1 MCVAQLIEQ
10 MEIDISQVG
19 GEVSST
25 VESHNPSPGT
35 HALVR
40 SQVRG
45 QLPREAFSLSK
56 DSRAYLELPWEQVPK
71 SSSKGPVGTSQA
83 ISATRREISVLLK
96 DG

>member
-1 MCVAQLIEQ
+1 
-10 MEIDISQVG
+10 MEISQVV

-40 SQVRG
+40 SEVQG

-56 DSRAYLELPWEQVPK
+56 DSRAHFKLLWEQIPK
-71 SSSKGPVGTSQA
+71 RSSKGPVGTSRA
-83 ISATRREISVLLK
+83 ISAIRRKIPVLLK
-96 DG
+96 GR